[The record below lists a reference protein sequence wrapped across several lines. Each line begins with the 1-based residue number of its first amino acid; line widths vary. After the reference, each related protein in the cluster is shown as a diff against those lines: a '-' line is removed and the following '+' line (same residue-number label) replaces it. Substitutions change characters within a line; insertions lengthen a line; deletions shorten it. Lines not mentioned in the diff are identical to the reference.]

1 MHIGLVVYGSLDG
14 TSGGFR
20 YDRKLVE
27 YLRAHGD
34 RVDVIS
40 LPWRS
45 YPKNILDG
53 FSRSIRSR
61 LDRPFDVLIEDGLCH
76 PTLWRH
82 NRRLSQPEAVVG
94 LVHHVQSDDPTERF
108 GRLMQ
113 PFERRYLDTVDAT
126 ISTSEFTHRRA
137 ARLAPTITS
146 QPSLVAPPAG
156 RRDTPSAGSVSADRV
171 AERAADGPLEMLF
184 VGNLVPRKDPKTLLS
199 AVEYANQ
206 SGLDD
211 WTLTIVGSHDSSPAY
226 AADVTAHA
234 AKLGIDT
241 QVEFTGELST
251 AALESAFE
259 RSHVC
264 CVPSRYEGFGMVY
277 LEAMEYGL
285 VPIASAQGGA
295 GEFVSHGHNGFLVSP
310 GSPTAIA
317 RHLVMLGSDRSQL
330 ATLGQRA
337 LATASAHPTWNETL
351 SAVRSFLQTV
361 SNDTERS

>member
-1 MHIGLVVYGSLDG
+1 MHLGLVVYGSLDG

-34 RVDVIS
+34 HVDVIS

-45 YPKNILDG
+45 YPRNIFDG
-53 FSRSIRSR
+53 FSQSIRSQ
-61 LDRPFDVLIEDGLCH
+61 LDQPFDVLIEDGLCH

-82 NRRLSQPEAVVG
+82 NCRLSTPNTVVG

-137 ARLAPTITS
+137 ARLAPTITN

-156 RRDTPSAGSVSADRV
+156 RRDTSSSGSVSADRI
-171 AERAADGPLEMLF
+171 AERAADGPLKILF

-199 AVEYANQ
+199 AVANA
-206 SGLDD
+206 SRNGLDD
-211 WTLTIVGSHDSSPAY
+211 WTLTIVGSHDATPAY
-226 AADVTAHA
+226 TADVRAHA
-234 AKLGIDT
+234 AQLGIDT

-251 AALESAFE
+251 TALESAFE

-285 VPIASAQGGA
+285 VPIASAAGGA
-295 GEFVSHGHNGFLVSP
+295 GEFVSHGRNGFLVSP

-317 RHLVMLGSDRSQL
+317 RRLTTLGSDRSRL
-330 ATLGQRA
+330 ATLGRQA
-337 LATASAHPTWNETL
+337 LATASAHPTWDETL
-351 SAVRSFLQTV
+351 SAVRSFLQAV
-361 SNDTERS
+361 SDDTDRS